1 MKVLGIVGSPR
12 KQRGRTDVL
21 VRSALE
27 GARSAG
33 AETEV
38 MYLRDRD
45 PQPCIHCGG
54 RCFETASCDMED
66 DATLRSQEVSEAD
79 GLILG
84 APVYIWQL
92 NGLTAALIDKL
103 RLKEVRTPCGTSNPR
118 VALGITVAGGTGTGL
133 ISALQ
138 SMYAFFCL
146 WGFRAI
152 DPLPVTRHNYNYAL
166 DASYGS
172 GAKLA
177 RLCIEKRV
185 FDTKGD
191 CLAHYTT
198 LPFLDFDMTD
208 EFLYL
213 SQLIADNTQ
222 VSDAN
227 RDVYGQ
233 AKLHQEEARILIEQ
247 NRRQEASIYAGR
259 AYELARKAYGD

>member
-21 VRSALE
+21 VRRALE

-54 RCFETASCDMED
+54 RCFETASCDMEE
-66 DATLRSQEVSEAD
+66 DATLRSQEMYGAD

-84 APVYIWQL
+84 APVYIWQV
-92 NGLTAALIDKL
+92 NGLTTAFMDKL
-103 RLKEVRTPCGTSNPR
+103 RLKDVRPPCGTSNPR

-152 DPLPVTRHNYNYAL
+152 DPLPVTRHNYNHAL
-166 DASYGS
+166 NASYES

-185 FDTKGD
+185 FSTKGD

-222 VSDAN
+222 VNDAN
-227 RDVYGQ
+227 RDVYEQ
-233 AKLHQEEARILIEQ
+233 AKEHLDRARLLVDQ
-247 NRRQEASIYAGR
+247 NRKQKASIHAGH

>member
-21 VRSALE
+21 VRRALE
-27 GARSAG
+27 GAMSVG

-45 PQPCIHCGG
+45 PQPCIHCSG
-54 RCFETASCDMED
+54 RCFETGSCEVEE
-66 DATLRSQEVSEAD
+66 DATLRSQEVAEAD
-79 GLILG
+79 GLIVG

-92 NGLTAALIDKL
+92 NGLTAAFIDKL
-103 RLKEVRTPCGTSNPR
+103 RLRGVRPPCATTNPR

-138 SMYAFFCL
+138 SLYAFFCL
-146 WGFRAI
+146 WGFHGI
-152 DPLPVTRHNYNYAL
+152 DPLPVTRHNYDRAL
-166 DASYGS
+166 SASYES

-177 RLCIEKRV
+177 RLCGEKRT

-191 CLAHYTT
+191 CLAHYAAV
-198 LPFLDFDMTD
+198 PFLDFDMTD

-213 SQLIADNTQ
+213 SQLIVDNAQ
-222 VSDAN
+222 VDDTN
-227 RDVYGQ
+227 RDLCEQ
-233 AKLHQEEARILIEQ
+233 ARHHIDTARGLVGQ
-247 NRRQEASIYAGR
+247 NRRQEASVHAGH
-259 AYELARKAYGD
+259 AYELARQAYGD